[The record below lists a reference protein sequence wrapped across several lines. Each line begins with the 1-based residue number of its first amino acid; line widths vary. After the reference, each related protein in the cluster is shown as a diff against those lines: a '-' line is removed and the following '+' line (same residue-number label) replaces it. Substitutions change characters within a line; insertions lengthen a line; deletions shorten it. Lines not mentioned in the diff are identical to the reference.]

1 MNCLTCNSTNIKKDG
16 KYKFYQK
23 YRCKNCHTQFSE
35 RSFSF
40 FHRHRFPEEI
50 IKFCI
55 LQMMFISTR
64 MTKFTLD
71 EVFQFKTSH
80 VTIYNWN
87 KKFAHLLSKLQR
99 SKGFSNVWHVD
110 EKFVKVRGSKDK
122 FAYLWVVIDDK
133 NNIIA
138 VNVSE
143 SRDTKSAKQIL
154 NIAKLNADK
163 PPDIIVTDSLQAY
176 KKACKSVFGRKTKHK
191 IRHFETKA
199 AMNKGR
205 IYYLSNNRIESL
217 NSKINLWYKKFRGF
231 KRLDTAN
238 LWCKMWM
245 YFYNLMRPRNII
257 KELISIHQIIK

>member
-23 YRCKNCHTQFSE
+23 YKCKNCHRQFSE

-40 FHRHRFPEEI
+40 FHRHRFPQEI

-64 MTKFTLD
+64 MTKFTLS
-71 EVFQFKTSH
+71 ETFQF
-80 VTIYNWN
+80 
-87 KKFAHLLSKLQR
+87 
-99 SKGFSNVWHVD
+99 NV
-110 EKFVKVRGSKDK
+110 S
-122 FAYLWVVIDDK
+122 K

-143 SRDTKSAKQIL
+143 SRDTKSAIKVL
-154 NIAKLNADK
+154 SIAKKSAEK
-163 PPDIIVTDSLQAY
+163 PPDIIVTDGLQAY
-176 KKACKSVFGRKTKHK
+176 IKACRHVFGRKTKHK
-191 IRHFETKA
+191 VRHFETKA
-199 AMNKGR
+199 TMNKGR

-257 KELISIHQIIK
+257 KELVSIHQIIK